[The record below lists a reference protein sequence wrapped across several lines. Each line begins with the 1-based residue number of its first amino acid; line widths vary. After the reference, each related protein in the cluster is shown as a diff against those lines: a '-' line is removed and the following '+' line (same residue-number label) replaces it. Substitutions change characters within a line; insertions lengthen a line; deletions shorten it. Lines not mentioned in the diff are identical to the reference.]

1 SRRGIPPTTTHA
13 ANGKRKWEM
22 QNSDLPQAKKLMQS
36 KGAEE
41 YSTSPRVAVRMFTE
55 HARVRYST
63 EIEKQTGII
72 SRVVGVSCGERSY
85 IMEDGH
91 VEKILTEGHLYNVY
105 HDDPGKDFNSRAFG
119 MSCSDIFYELQRIIL
134 PESPIRDVL
143 ERED

>member
-36 KGAEE
+36 KGDGTCGA
-41 YSTSPRVAVRMFTE
+41 AVTTDVEFTE